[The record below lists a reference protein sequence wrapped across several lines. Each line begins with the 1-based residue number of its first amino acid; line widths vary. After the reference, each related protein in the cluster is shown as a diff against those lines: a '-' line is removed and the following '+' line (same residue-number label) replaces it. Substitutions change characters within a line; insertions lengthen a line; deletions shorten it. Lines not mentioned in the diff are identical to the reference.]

1 MLTNQLEFEMLLQFE
16 TFTVHRDDT
25 ESKELLQF
33 FIFDDICITNPHI
46 SECGRFE
53 VDATEYYGLSQDE
66 VEEMDR
72 YNSKH
77 YDADYIS

>member
-1 MLTNQLEFEMLLQFE
+1 MELQLD
-16 TFTVHRDDT
+16 TFTVYRNGKRS
-25 ESKELLQF
+25 EELLQF

-46 SECGRFE
+46 SECGRYE
-53 VDATEYYGLSQDE
+53 VNATEYYGLSQDE
-66 VEEMDR
+66 VEEIDR